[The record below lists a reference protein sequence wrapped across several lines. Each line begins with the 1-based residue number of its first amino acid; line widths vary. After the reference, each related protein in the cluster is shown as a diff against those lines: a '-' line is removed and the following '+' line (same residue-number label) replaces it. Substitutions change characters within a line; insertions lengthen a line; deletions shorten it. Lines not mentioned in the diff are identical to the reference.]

1 MKLTILGNNGPYPSA
16 GGACSAY
23 LLSSDSGSTNVLIEC
38 GTGAL
43 NHLSANLPWK
53 KLDAVILS
61 HLHFDHMSD
70 MLPMQYALQFHPRE
84 GGLKV
89 YAPETPANVQALL
102 NAPCYDLNVLQ
113 DVQIGEISFRFTP
126 VRHPVECYALRA
138 QCDGKT
144 FAYTGDTNTLP
155 GLEDF
160 LQDADVLLA
169 DAGLSMEHW
178 SEKAPHLSARHCAE
192 LARDSRAKQLLLT
205 HLNPRYTPEQ
215 LEGEAREIRPDA
227 RFVRIGESYTI

>member
-1 MKLTILGNNGPYPSA
+1 
-16 GGACSAY
+16 
-23 LLSSDSGSTNVLIEC
+23 
-38 GTGAL
+38 
-43 NHLSANLPWK
+43 
-53 KLDAVILS
+53 
-61 HLHFDHMSD
+61 MSD

-144 FAYTGDTNTLP
+144 FVYTGDTNTLP
-155 GLEDF
+155 GLEVF

-192 LARDSRAKQLLLT
+192 LARDSGAKQLLLT